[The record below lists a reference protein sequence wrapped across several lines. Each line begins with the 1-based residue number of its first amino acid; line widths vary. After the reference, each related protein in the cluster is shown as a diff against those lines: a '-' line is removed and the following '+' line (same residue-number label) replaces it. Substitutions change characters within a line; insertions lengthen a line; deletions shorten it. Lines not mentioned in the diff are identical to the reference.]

1 MDKEMISNLDM
12 VKEMGLNTKYIL
24 EKGNLVDYG
33 YLLNDHWNF
42 KKRSSKMT
50 NKFINKLYDYALD
63 NGAIKV
69 MGAERGIFLI
79 FLQKIQKN

>member
-1 MDKEMISNLDM
+1 MISNLDM
-12 VKEMGLNTKYIL
+12 VKEMGLNTTYFR
-24 EKGNLVDYG
+24 KGNLVDYG

-63 NGAIKV
+63 NGAIGGKL
-69 MGAERGIFLI
+69 MGAGGGGFLI